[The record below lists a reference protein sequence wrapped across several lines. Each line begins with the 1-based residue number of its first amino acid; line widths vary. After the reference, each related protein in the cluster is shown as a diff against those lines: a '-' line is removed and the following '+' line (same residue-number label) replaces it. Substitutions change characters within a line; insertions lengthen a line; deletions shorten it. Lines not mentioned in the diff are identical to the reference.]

1 MHSNIALSVA
11 NIYFAMMFQEGK
23 MKKYIIDQFL
33 FLAVGITII
42 SLIPLFCG
50 PVFTL
55 IWELVAILIW
65 GYLCR
70 RILLLPID
78 LILGKVTRTVYFATQ
93 SSIEDLEFFKNMHC
107 CEWKFNLEN
116 GETIRL
122 LVLTVIKQQEVD
134 KLVFPPKNVK
144 LKITYF
150 RLSKILL
157 EWNQD

>member
-1 MHSNIALSVA
+1 
-11 NIYFAMMFQEGK
+11 
-23 MKKYIIDQFL
+23 MKKYVIDQFL
-33 FLAVGITII
+33 FLAVGIAII
-42 SLIPLFCG
+42 ALIPLFCG
-50 PVFTL
+50 PIFTY
-55 IWELVAILIW
+55 IFEIVVILSW
-65 GYLCR
+65 TYLCR

-93 SSIEDLEFFKNMHC
+93 SGIEDLEFFKNMHC

-116 GETIRL
+116 GQTLML
-122 LVLTVIKQQEVD
+122 LVPKAIILQEVD

>member
-1 MHSNIALSVA
+1 
-11 NIYFAMMFQEGK
+11 
-23 MKKYIIDQFL
+23 MKKYVIDQFL
-33 FLAVGITII
+33 FLTVGIAII
-42 SLIPLFCG
+42 ALIPLFCG
-50 PVFTL
+50 PIFTY
-55 IWELVAILIW
+55 IFEIVVILSW
-65 GYLCR
+65 TYLCL

-93 SSIEDLEFFKNMHC
+93 SGIEDLEFFKNMHC

-116 GETIRL
+116 GQTLML
-122 LVLTVIKQQEVD
+122 LVPKAITLQEVD